1 MIDNTITLWC
11 YDIMIIIIL
20 YYKMIDNTI
29 ILWYYDNDNTR
40 L

>member
-1 MIDNTITLWC
+1 MIDNTVTLWY

-20 YYKMIDNTI
+20 YYNMIDNII